1 MSKKL
6 KIEDYISANPFTDK
20 VIEPEE
26 TGLLL
31 ANRESE
37 KERIDY
43 VIASASQ
50 GFPQNIGILGEI
62 GMGKS
67 SMLNYIQAR
76 CQIKKGIYF
85 SRINVTEDTSEEI
98 LIKSLVK
105 DLLDQVRVGLGSSL
119 MGVVGL
125 GKKQQTKEIDK
136 QIKGIN
142 ITKAS
147 QKQLGDPLL
156 RIISISSQIIE
167 KKGKPEDIFEVLQLM
182 KEVMSIIKK
191 DVKTIAVLFDEGGY
205 VAKEKSIALL
215 QRMKLIFQNKPF
227 MLCIGGS
234 PTLFSEYGKIES
246 TFPNLFLPHN
256 RLSLTSLDIQGAR
269 ELIQKRL
276 AIVRIGGKDI
286 EPFSEK
292 SIQTIL
298 NESDGNPRRIVGIAG
313 YTLYLSRGKVGYIEP
328 AVIVEASNSTIMTL
342 GREAF
347 DRLRKDLQEICLVI
361 GEYPNSTFEQIRR
374 YLGQVTKSKISKS
387 TISPKINELQ
397 KLGYIKI
404 DLIGREKRC
413 FLKNFLQKYYNQI
426 IHE

>member
-6 KIEDYISANPFTDK
+6 KIEYYISANPFSDK

-31 ANRESE
+31 ANREDE

-43 VIASASQ
+43 VITSASK
-50 GFPQNIGILGEI
+50 GFPQNIAILGEI

-76 CQIKKGIYF
+76 CQIKTGIYF

-105 DLLDQVRVGLGSSL
+105 DLLDQARVGLGSSL
-119 MGVVGL
+119 MGMVGF
-125 GKKQQTKEIDK
+125 GKRQQAKEIDK

-142 ITKAS
+142 VTKAS

-156 RIISISSQIIE
+156 RIVSVSSQIIE
-167 KKGKPEDIFEVLQLM
+167 EKGRPEDIFEVIQLL
-182 KEVMSIIKK
+182 KEVMKIIKK

-234 PTLFSEYGKIES
+234 PTLFSEYGKIEQ
-246 TFPNLFLPHN
+246 TFPNLFLHHN
-256 RLSLTSLDIQGAR
+256 RLSLTPLNKQGIR

-276 AIVRIGGKDI
+276 ALVRIRGKDI

-298 NESDGNPRRIVGIAG
+298 DESNGNPRRIVGIAG
-313 YTLYLSRGKVGYIEP
+313 YTLYLSRDKYGYIEP
-328 AVIVEASNSTIMTL
+328 VTVLEASDSTLITL
-342 GREAF
+342 GGEAF
-347 DRLRKDLQEICLVI
+347 DRLKKDLQEICLII
-361 GEYPNSTFEQIRR
+361 GKYPNSTFEQIRK
-374 YLGQVTKSKISKS
+374 YLSQITKSKISKS
-387 TISPKINELQ
+387 TLSPKINELQ
-397 KLGYIKI
+397 KLGYIEI
-404 DLIGREKRC
+404 NQIGREKRC
-413 FLKNFLQKYYNQI
+413 FLKSFLQKYYNQI